1 MKENQKR
8 INEAFFQK
16 AKSYVEKMRGNLPK
30 YEPQDA
36 SVKGQPGFGS
46 IVDTN
51 KGFAVTDAREAQ
63 KRIISTFQAAT
74 TINSVKNM
82 ASRSVKSFP
91 IIISDNIEPETSV
104 MLKRLMEEQY
114 AEYINLLVSNQVV
127 DLSAYKPGEEANIAL
142 QILDK
147 VSADESKERLG
158 AKMRKGE
165 FSSDEYFASMY
176 PTYDLIRQESKQYR
190 SGNQVLDKLLEDA
203 IILKTSDQEHINV
216 LAEFYSDFANDLVYL
231 SEDNTKRPTD
241 LKVPEQ
247 EDAKYSRLGDVLLNQ
262 VRNNQV
268 SSDDIKKRD
277 KVLNVLS
284 GYDEDAKRE
293 KILSPDIIVNN
304 DKLDESVKSSLGE
317 ILLHPKNEAL
327 RDRFEKATF
336 LLQANKI
343 TGDEYIDY
351 LTERL
356 GIPVSSSVRR
366 KLVTQFRVDTLDD
379 ATRKALGQVRN
390 RRIKI
395 DLKNPNAFDPN
406 KYYNYR
412 ETGIYKENL
421 RRLENNENL
430 LADYAP
436 SILSVAG
443 KSIINATLMS
453 VAGAAIGGSVG
464 LGSAAGFATAIFSG
478 GLAAILAPAVVGG
491 AAIGLSTY
499 ALGTIVKRVLTKKAP
514 TSIYGW
520 ERVEALIIMMERQQR
535 QVISAY
541 EAGRET
547 EKVQDEFA
555 SPTIQS
561 LTFYRSLQKRQVISA
576 YEAGRETEKVQDEF
590 ASPEELNVAYNRHKT
605 LMEKIEKSS
614 RPKEEAALVFEAVDL
629 TDDVNNKDL
638 IDLSERF
645 AIDIMS
651 DKEYQATIL
660 TESSKISTT
669 VPHKLVVKHESDPKA
684 KPEVMVVTP
693 FTTRSTYA
701 YAEVEYDKRE
711 LKDRKYNS
719 PLIMTIKFR
728 ERFSD
733 GTFSDNELTAVI
745 GILGVINRVP
755 SEEMEHIL
763 TSNVQNKTLDGIF
776 KADKSP
782 SNKDVADIFSIG
794 KIQKDVD
801 KLQYSAKV
809 WQDLEKV
816 KIRSMTNKLTG
827 KESDNVANAHIIFS
841 QKEIDNVKADI
852 DVDYLRDKKYALN
865 LMTRYSAFTLM
876 IANDVAERLY
886 VFDNPENINWDVV
899 PYSAL
904 RNKDTGEQLQATLLH
919 LKNRL

>member
-231 SEDNTKRPTD
+231 SEDNTKRQSD
-241 LKVPEQ
+241 LRVPER
-247 EDAKYSRLGDVLLNQ
+247 EDAKYSRLGDVLLKQ
-262 VRNNQV
+262 VKEDKLSADQ
-268 SSDDIKKRD
+268 IKNRD

-293 KILSPDIIVNN
+293 KILSPDIIINN

-390 RRIKI
+390 RKIKI
-395 DLKNPNAFDPN
+395 DDKNPNAFDPN
-406 KYYNYR
+406 KYYDYK

-430 LADYAP
+430 LAGYAP
-436 SILSVAG
+436 GILSVAG
-443 KSIINATLMS
+443 KSILKATLMS
-453 VAGAAIGGSVG
+453 LAGAAIGGSVG
-464 LGSAAGFATAIFSG
+464 LGSAAGFAAAIFSG
-478 GLAAILAPAVVGG
+478 GLSAILAPAMLPG

-499 ALGTIVKRVLTKKAP
+499 ALGTIIKRKLTKKTP

-541 EAGRET
+541 EAG
-547 EKVQDEFA
+547 K
-555 SPTIQS
+555 
-561 LTFYRSLQKRQVISA
+561 
-576 YEAGRETEKVQDEF
+576 ETEKVQDEF
-590 ASPEELNVAYNRHKT
+590 ASPEELNVAYNRHKN
-605 LMEKIEKSS
+605 LMKKIEESS
-614 RPKEEAALVFEAVDL
+614 KPKEEAALVFEAVDL